1 MHGARGLCTTER
13 GLMIRSE
20 HNHFAPAALLFFL
33 APLFGEYL
41 LGNLK
46 FSEIVYVLFIAPLY
60 GAGALLVREVV
71 RRAGRGYAT
80 MLILGIAYALIEE
93 GLVDQLLFNP
103 AYFTGQE
110 QLMNT
115 VIPVLG
121 LDAWLT
127 LIVIAMHAVWSIC
140 IPIILVE
147 AIFAKRGKAPW
158 LGNIG
163 LAVVAAIFVV
173 GSVWLWHTISLET
186 GFFASAPQLIGTAV
200 VIAALIIA
208 AFAFEH
214 RMTAPAPGFVPNAWM
229 TGAIAFA
236 ASSLYMLTEFLPG
249 WTRVGACILIAAVC
263 FTLIFRWSYRSNW
276 SVLHT
281 LALAGGGILTYA
293 WLGAFMEPE
302 TGPKTIIDHIGTM
315 FFIGGAI
322 GLFITAAKKMRTSR
336 LIESL
341 GTFSDDFMAERNRPP
356 AQPRDELFE

>member
-1 MHGARGLCTTER
+1 MSAHNTTS
-13 GLMIRSE
+13 SE
-20 HNHFAPAALLFFL
+20 SRLPFFRRIAPAVLLFFL

-46 FSEIVYVLFIAPLY
+46 FSEIVYVPFIAPLY
-60 GAGALLVREVV
+60 GAGALLIREVA
-71 RRAGRGYAT
+71 RRTGRGYAT

-115 VIPVLG
+115 VLPVLG

-147 AIFAKRGKAPW
+147 VIFAKRGKAPW
-158 LGNIG
+158 LGKTG
-163 LAVVAAIFVV
+163 LAVVAAIFVL
-173 GSVWLWHTISLET
+173 GSVWLWYTIYLET
-186 GFFASAPQLIGTAV
+186 GFFASAPHLIGTAV
-200 VIAALIIA
+200 VITALIIA
-208 AFAFEH
+208 AFAFKH
-214 RMTAPAPGFVPNAWM
+214 RAIAPAQGFVPNPW
-229 TGAIAFA
+229 IAGGVTFA

-263 FTLIFRWSYRSNW
+263 FTLVFRWSHRRNW
-276 SVLHT
+276 SALHT

-302 TGPKTIIDHIGTM
+302 TGPKTIIDHIGTL
-315 FFIGGAI
+315 FFIGGAMW
-322 GLFITAAKKMRTSR
+322 LFITGAKKLRISKMDSH
-336 LIESL
+336 
-341 GTFSDDFMAERNRPP
+341 RP
-356 AQPRDELFE
+356 EL

>member
-1 MHGARGLCTTER
+1 
-13 GLMIRSE
+13 MIAHNATSSE
-20 HNHFAPAALLFFL
+20 SRPPFFRRIAPAVLLFFL

-46 FSEIVYVLFIAPLY
+46 FSEIVSAPFIAPLY
-60 GAGALLVREVV
+60 GGVAVLIREVA
-71 RRAGRGYAT
+71 RRARRGYVT

-93 GLVDQLLFNP
+93 GLVDQLIFNP

-110 QLMNT
+110 QLMTT

-158 LGNIG
+158 LGKTG
-163 LAVVAAIFVV
+163 LALVAAIFVL
-173 GSVWLWHTISLET
+173 GSVWLWHTIYLET
-186 GFFASAPQLIGTAV
+186 GFSASAPHLIGTAV

-208 AFAFEH
+208 AFAFKH
-214 RMTAPAPGFVPNAWM
+214 RAIAPEGFVPNPW
-229 TGAIAFA
+229 IAGCVALA
-236 ASSLYMLTEFLPG
+236 ASSLYMLTEYLPG

-263 FTLIFRWSYRSNW
+263 LTLVFRWSHRSNW
-276 SVLHT
+276 SALHT

-302 TGPKTIIDHIGTM
+302 TGPKTIIDHIGAM

-322 GLFITAAKKMRTSR
+322 WLFITGAKKLRTSTMDSHR
-336 LIESL
+336 MPHNSAGDIP
-341 GTFSDDFMAERNRPP
+341 TAP
-356 AQPRDELFE
+356 AS